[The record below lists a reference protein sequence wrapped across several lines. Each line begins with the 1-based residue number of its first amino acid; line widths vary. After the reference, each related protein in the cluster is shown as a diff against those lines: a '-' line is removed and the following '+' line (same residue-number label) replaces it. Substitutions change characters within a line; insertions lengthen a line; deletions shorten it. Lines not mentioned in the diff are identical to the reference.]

1 MSAGSAVVT
10 GLGVIGPWGAGCPG
24 LVEALRAGIPL
35 ASEVDRTGGF
45 HADGGS
51 RSAALVPSLDLTRWI
66 PPAQARRLALPS
78 RWSLAAARM
87 ALEDAGLSS
96 LEGRRVSVVLATVFG
111 SVLFTEKLVRQILE
125 EGPEAAQPFYF
136 SECVANAPAAQVAL
150 ALGARGANVTV
161 TQREAGAL
169 SALAIAA
176 QEVTERR
183 ADIAIAGAT
192 DEMTPL
198 LHSLLDRYRA
208 IARRAAERDEA
219 PRPLAANRDGF
230 LAGEGAVSLVVE
242 RDVDAAARS
251 ARPMVRIVASARAFD
266 PTATESDWGFG
277 HERLGSALRAVLLG
291 AFPDGP
297 RVDVIVSGASGAV
310 HGDALEGSVLHHA
323 WPAGDLPAVVVPKGV
338 VGEYGG
344 GHLAAAV
351 LAAAGAEFGPLAAFD
366 APDPAIGIVP
376 ARVVGGKHPARVL
389 VSALA
394 AGGAA
399 AWVVLET
406 P

>member
-1 MSAGSAVVT
+1 MSAGGAVVT

-24 LVEALRAGIPL
+24 LIEALRAGAPL
-35 ASEVDRTGGF
+35 SSEVDRTAGYHAAGG
-45 HADGGS
+45 A
-51 RSAALVPSLDLTRWI
+51 RRAALVPSLDLARFV

-87 ALEDAGLSS
+87 ALEDAGLPA

-111 SVLFTEKLVRQILE
+111 SVLFTEKLVRQILD

-136 SECVANAPAAQVAL
+136 SECVANAPTAQVAL

-176 QEVTERR
+176 QEVTEGR
-183 ADIAIAGAT
+183 ADVAITGAT

-208 IARRAAERDEA
+208 IAKPAGGRSEA
-219 PRPLAANRDGF
+219 PRPLAAGRDGF
-230 LAGEGAVSLVVE
+230 LAGEGAVALVVE

-251 ARPMVRIVASARAFD
+251 ARPLARIAGSARAFD
-266 PTATESDWGFG
+266 PTATESDWGVG
-277 HERLGSALRAVLLG
+277 HERLGRALSALLATT
-291 AFPDGP
+291 FPDGA
-297 RVDVIVSGASGAV
+297 RIDAIVSGASGAIR
-310 HGDALEGSVLHHA
+310 GDALEGRVLRHA
-323 WPAGDLPAVVVPKGV
+323 WPAGDLPPVVAPKGV

-344 GHLAAAV
+344 GHLAAAI
-351 LAAAGAEFGPLAAFD
+351 LAAAGAEFGALAAFD
-366 APDPAIGIVP
+366 APDPEIGIVP
-376 ARVVGGKHPARVL
+376 GRLAGGSPPARIL
-389 VSALA
+389 ASALA
-394 AGGAA
+394 SGGAA
-399 AWVVLET
+399 AWILLER